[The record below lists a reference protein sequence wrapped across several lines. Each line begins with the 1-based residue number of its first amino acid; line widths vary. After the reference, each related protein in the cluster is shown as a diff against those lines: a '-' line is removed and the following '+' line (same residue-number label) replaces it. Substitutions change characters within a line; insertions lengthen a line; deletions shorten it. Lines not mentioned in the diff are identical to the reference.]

1 MDAWESWVE
10 GIKVKTSLEAAGQI
24 RGNSCLGHGS
34 GIGKGKV
41 EFLTY
46 IFKRWI
52 NKTYL
57 FIYLF

>member
-1 MDAWESWVE
+1 MDGGGWWAE

-24 RGNSCLGHGS
+24 RGNTGLDHDS
-34 GIGKGKV
+34 GIGKRKKKKN
-41 EFLTY
+41 

-57 FIYLF
+57 FIHLF

>member
-1 MDAWESWVE
+1 MDDGESWAE

-24 RGNSCLGHGS
+24 RGDGGLGHGS

-41 EFLTY
+41 EFLTS

-57 FIYLF
+57 FVYLF